1 MSVMTENKTETF
13 EGVEPSKVHVGD
25 RLQFITRETGFNG
38 AGLYTRTGTVVKV
51 TEKTVHVDCRDDFQG
66 IAVLRKDLT
75 RWVARD
81 VRRVVTEKPVN
92 QSDEVEEKVI
102 ELHDGY
108 TTCVYCDYTA
118 KARKDGT
125 MRKHR
130 VAKDSGHIGPTGSLP
145 QDPHGPICQGSGEK
159 MGRWVIDGDGFLKQV
174 W

>member
-1 MSVMTENKTETF
+1 MAEDKTEKF
-13 EGVEPSKVHVGD
+13 EGVDFRDVREGD

-38 AGLYTRTGTVVKV
+38 RGLYSRTGTVVKV
-51 TEKTVHVDCRDDFQG
+51 TEKTARVVCGDPTAYKPD
-66 IAVLRKDLT
+66 IAVLRRADW
-75 RWVARD
+75 RSRD
-81 VRRVVTEKPVN
+81 VRRVVTDQPAKRPGETD
-92 QSDEVEEKVI
+92 SKVTD
-102 ELHDGY
+102 LHDGY

-130 VAKDSGHIGPTGSLP
+130 VAKDSGRIGPTGSLP

-159 MGRWVIDGDGFLKQV
+159 MGRWVIDGDGFLAQE

>member
-1 MSVMTENKTETF
+1 MMAENQTETF
-13 EGVEPSKVHVGD
+13 EGVEPRNVRAGD
-25 RLQFITRETGFNG
+25 RLQFMTRETGFNG
-38 AGLYTRTGTVVKV
+38 RGLYVRTGVVVKV
-51 TEKTVHVDCRDDFQG
+51 TEKTVRVDCRDSYEG
-66 IAVLRKDLT
+66 TAVLR
-75 RWVARD
+75 RD
-81 VRRVVTEKPVN
+81 AVEWHSRNVRRVVTEQPADQPN
-92 QSDEVEEKVI
+92 EGDKVVD
-102 ELHDGY
+102 LHDGY

-130 VAKDSGHIGPTGSLP
+130 VAKDSGRIGPTGSLP

>member
-1 MSVMTENKTETF
+1 MIENKPETV
-13 EGVEPSKVHVGD
+13 EGVDFSNVREGD
-25 RLQFITRETGFNG
+25 RLQFITRDTGFNG
-38 AGLYTRTGTVVKV
+38 RGLYSRTGVVVKV
-51 TEKTVHVDCRDDFQG
+51 TEKTVRVVCGNPAHYKPDT
-66 IAVLRKDLT
+66 AVLRRAD
-75 RWVARD
+75 WHSRD
-81 VRRVVTEKPVN
+81 VRRVVTEQPAGQPN
-92 QSDEVEEKVI
+92 EGDKVVD
-102 ELHDGY
+102 LHDGY

-130 VAKDSGHIGPTGSLP
+130 VAKDSGRIGSTGSLP